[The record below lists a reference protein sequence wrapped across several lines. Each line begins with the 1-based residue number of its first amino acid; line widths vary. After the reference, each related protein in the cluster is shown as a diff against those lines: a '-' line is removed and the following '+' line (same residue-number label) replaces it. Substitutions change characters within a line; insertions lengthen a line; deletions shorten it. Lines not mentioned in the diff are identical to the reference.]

1 MTLILNTA
9 LTSTLTTAPKP
20 TSLAWLA
27 PLAALLLPGLAQAA
41 DTPPAGAAPA
51 VTDPHFKLA
60 PGYLAPASL
69 PLRLALLGAPP
80 ADGSAALARDEEA
93 HRAAMSLKGSAR
105 EKLAASDAELEFP
118 APAKTF
124 ACALGTDI
132 SEKQTPHLYTLM
144 QRVLSDAGGS
154 TYAGKNAWNRTRPFV
169 VHGEGTCQPSMEP
182 LLRTDG
188 SWPSGHS
195 AAGWAWGLIL
205 AEVQPERATE
215 VLARGLAFGQSRVI
229 CNAHWQSDVDAGR
242 LMGAATVATL
252 HGNKDFIAAL
262 AAAQR
267 AVAAATQHGIRTGQD
282 CAAER
287 VALSLTQH

>member
-1 MTLILNTA
+1 M
-9 LTSTLTTAPKP
+9 KHRRYRRG
-20 TSLAWLA
+20 
-27 PLAALLLPGLAQAA
+27 LAALLSGVFWSGLACAGSV
-41 DTPPAGAAPA
+41 PAT

-60 PGYLAPASL
+60 PGYLSPESL

-80 ADGSAALARDEEA
+80 AEGSASLARDEEA
-93 HRAAMSLKGSAR
+93 HRAALSLKGSSR
-105 EKLAASDAELEFP
+105 EKLAAADAELEFP

-169 VHGEGTCQPSMEP
+169 MHDEGTCQPSMEP

-195 AAGWAWGLIL
+195 AVGWAWGLIL
-205 AEVQPERATE
+205 AEVRPARAVE
-215 VLARGLAFGQSRVI
+215 VMARGLAFGQSRVI
-229 CNAHWQSDVDAGR
+229 CNAHWQSDVDVGR
-242 LMGAATVATL
+242 LMGAATVAVL
-252 HGNKDFIAAL
+252 HDNPAFVADLTAAKREV
-262 AAAQR
+262 QD
-267 AVAAATQHGIRTGQD
+267 AVSAGLKPTRD
-282 CAAER
+282 CPAER
-287 VALSLTQH
+287 AALSLSQH